1 MQPEMDDLD
10 RALTDD
16 DTLVPSSGF
25 AARVMD
31 GVRDDLSDPA
41 PIAFPWRPF
50 AIGVVACLV
59 WAASAIQ
66 LLTRLDRTFVR
77 DVAGQFVEADG
88 VPPYAAAAVLA
99 TLIVLALQ
107 RTLIRR

>member
-31 GVRDDLSDPA
+31 GVHDLSDPA

-77 DVAGQFVEADG
+77 DIAGRFVEADR

-99 TLIVLALQ
+99 TLIVLAVQ